1 MQKVREHQQTALG
14 ERRRSSMA
22 PGHFSPSDLTIDLP
36 SDAHE
41 PLLDQQCVFMFYRLK
56 LIFF

>member
-22 PGHFSPSDLTIDLP
+22 PGHFNPSDLTLDLP

-41 PLLDQQCVFMFYRLK
+41 PLLDQQCVSMFCLSDH
-56 LIFF
+56 